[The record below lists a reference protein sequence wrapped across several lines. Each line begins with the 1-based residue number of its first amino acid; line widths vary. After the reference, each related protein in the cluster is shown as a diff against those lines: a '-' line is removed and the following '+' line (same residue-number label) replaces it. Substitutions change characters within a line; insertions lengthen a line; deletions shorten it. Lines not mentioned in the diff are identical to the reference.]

1 MLLEQVEIKF
11 LLKNIL
17 QKCIIDVLFI
27 TLIRWNISFQDLM
40 RFFEANR
47 NRQTARLNAVAG
59 APTAGRAA
67 SATAAAAAAAP
78 PIPPNIVAFF
88 QVGQV
93 K

>member
-1 MLLEQVEIKF
+1 
-11 LLKNIL
+11 
-17 QKCIIDVLFI
+17 
-27 TLIRWNISFQDLM
+27 M